1 MEVYSKAGM
10 KAYSTNVHGDVTFV
24 LDGGRAAV
32 TTEPSKRYPLTAK
45 RVG

>member
-1 MEVYSKAGM
+1 MRVYAQAGM
-10 KAYSTNVHGDVTFV
+10 DAYATNVHGDVTFV

-32 TTEPSKRYPLTAK
+32 TTDPSKRYPLTAK